1 MTDTLR
7 LSVLD
12 LVPVRSGQTSAG
24 AVAASVR
31 LAQLADRL
39 GFTRYWF
46 AEHHNMPAV
55 ASTTPP
61 VLIAATAAR
70 TERIRVGSGGVMLP
84 NHAPLVVAEQFA
96 ALEALAPGRID
107 LGIGRAP
114 GSDPVITQLLRI
126 SGPTADV
133 DRFPDHVADILS
145 LLSPDGAS
153 LRLTSGREYAI
164 TATPAATEVPTLWL
178 LGSSD
183 YSAKLAAEL
192 GLPYVFA
199 NHFSGEGLERALE
212 LYRTEYRPSEAHPT
226 PETFLTVNASV
237 APTLEEARAR
247 ALPQLRSMA
256 RLRTNRPMRPL
267 ETIEEAASAP
277 ADSIGDEVI
286 AAMQQRWIIADA
298 AGAADR
304 AAPPRRAARH
314 RRGDGRADRGLL
326 RGRADGCRARPRAD
340 ARAAGGRAARLSAAG
355 MEMPRAA
362 ARGIRL
368 SACRSPAIRRRGR
381 AGAGRRPTRGTRRPR
396 RSSSRAGL
404 GRRSARARR
413 RRRTRTG
420 R

>member
-1 MTDTLR
+1 MSLSPR

-12 LVPVRSGQTSAG
+12 LVPVRSGQSSAE
-24 AVAASVR
+24 AVAASVA
-31 LAQLADRL
+31 LARAADRL
-39 GFTRYWF
+39 DFTRYWF

-145 LLSPDGAS
+145 LLSPDGAT

-164 TATPAATEVPTLWL
+164 QATPAATAVPELWL

-183 YSAKLAAEL
+183 YSARLAADL

-199 NHFSGEGLERALE
+199 NHFSGEGLEQALE
-212 LYRTEYRPSEAHPT
+212 LYRSGYRPSQRHPSPQT
-226 PETFLTVNASV
+226 ILTLNASV
-237 APTLEEARAR
+237 ADTPEEAEQR

-256 RLRTNRPMRPL
+256 RLRLNRPMRPL
-267 ETIEEAASAP
+267 ETVDEALAAPRDSDADELIGRMRPRWVIGDADAAASAVR
-277 ADSIGDEVI
+277 ALAERHGIDEVMVAPI
-286 AAMQQRWIIADA
+286 AGARADEPADA
-298 AGAADR
+298 APGRVRTLELLAERLAA
-304 AAPPRRAARH
+304 
-314 RRGDGRADRGLL
+314 
-326 RGRADGCRARPRAD
+326 
-340 ARAAGGRAARLSAAG
+340 
-355 MEMPRAA
+355 
-362 ARGIRL
+362 
-368 SACRSPAIRRRGR
+368 
-381 AGAGRRPTRGTRRPR
+381 
-396 RSSSRAGL
+396 
-404 GRRSARARR
+404 
-413 RRRTRTG
+413 
-420 R
+420 

>member
-1 MTDTLR
+1 MTPTPR

-24 AVAASVR
+24 AVASSVR

-39 GFTRYWF
+39 GYTRYWF

-61 VLIAATAAR
+61 VLIAATAAQ

-96 ALEALAPGRID
+96 ALAALAPGRID

-114 GSDPVITQLLRI
+114 GSDPVITQLLRV

-145 LLSPDGAS
+145 LLSPDGAT
-153 LRLTSGREYAI
+153 LRLTSGREYPI

-183 YSAKLAAEL
+183 YSANLAAEL

-199 NHFSGEGLERALE
+199 NHFSGDGLERALE
-212 LYRTEYRPSEAHPT
+212 LYRTGYRPSERHPS

-237 APTLEEARAR
+237 APTVEEARAR
-247 ALPQLRSMA
+247 ALPQLHSMA

-267 ETIEEAASAP
+267 ETVEEAAAAP
-277 ADSIGDEVI
+277 ADSIADELI
-286 AAMQQRWIIADA
+286 AGMERRWIIADA
-298 AGAADR
+298 PTAASEVRRLAERHGIDEVMVSPIAGAFESEPTD
-304 AAPPRRAARH
+304 AAP
-314 RRGDGRADRGLL
+314 GREQTIELL
-326 RGRADGCRARPRAD
+326 
-340 ARAAGGRAARLSAAG
+340 AGELSATVV
-355 MEMPRAA
+355 E
-362 ARGIRL
+362 
-368 SACRSPAIRRRGR
+368 
-381 AGAGRRPTRGTRRPR
+381 
-396 RSSSRAGL
+396 
-404 GRRSARARR
+404 
-413 RRRTRTG
+413 
-420 R
+420 

>member
-1 MTDTLR
+1 MVVEGVDEPEHL
-7 LSVLD
+7 LGCLD
-12 LVPVRSGQTSAG
+12 AVVPVREGQTSAG

-39 GFTRYWF
+39 EYTRYWF
-46 AEHHNMPAV
+46 AEHHNMPSV

-164 TATPAATEVPTLWL
+164 TATPAATDVPELWL

-237 APTLEEARAR
+237 APTVEEARAR
-247 ALPQLRSMA
+247 ALPQLRAMA
-256 RLRTNRPMRPL
+256 RLRANRPLRPL
-267 ETIEEAASAP
+267 ENVEEAAAAP
-277 ADSIGDEVI
+277 ADSMVEEII
-286 AAMQQRWIIADA
+286 AAMEKRWIIADA
-298 AGAADR
+298 AGAATEL
-304 AAPPRRAARH
+304 RRLAARH
-314 RRGDGRADRGLL
+314 GIDEVMVQPDRGLACV
-326 RGRADGCRARPRAD
+326 GADGCRARPRAD
-340 ARAAGGRAARLSAAG
+340 ARATGWGAAPS
-355 MEMPRAA
+355 
-362 ARGIRL
+362 RGL
-368 SACRSPAIRRRGR
+368 RS
-381 AGAGRRPTRGTRRPR
+381 
-396 RSSSRAGL
+396 
-404 GRRSARARR
+404 RR
-413 RRRTRTG
+413 RRRLETRPV
-420 R
+420 RVEEPPQAASRNPVPERWVSRRVRRRRPLLNPQFDDSAPVQWHPR

>member
-1 MTDTLR
+1 MDISPR

-12 LVPVRSGQTSAG
+12 LVPVRIDQTSGG

-61 VLIAATAAR
+61 VLIASIAAR

-114 GSDPVITQLLRI
+114 GSDPVITQLLRV

-145 LLSPDGAS
+145 LLSPDGAT
-153 LRLTSGREYAI
+153 LRLTSGREYPI
-164 TATPAATEVPTLWL
+164 QATPAASAVPTLWL

-199 NHFSGEGLERALE
+199 NHFSGDGLERALE
-212 LYRTEYRPSEAHPT
+212 LYRTEYRPSESHRE

-237 APTLEEARAR
+237 APTVEEARER

-256 RLRTNRPMRPL
+256 RLRLNRPMRPL
-267 ETIEEAASAP
+267 ETVDEALAAP
-277 ADSIGDEVI
+277 ADSDAEGLI
-286 AAMQQRWIIADA
+286 AAMERRWVIADA
-298 AGAADR
+298 SGAASELR
-304 AAPPRRAARH
+304 AL
-314 RRGDGRADRGLL
+314 ADRHGIDEVMVAPIS
-326 RGRADGCRARPRAD
+326 GSYAAEPAD
-340 ARAAGGRAARLSAAG
+340 ATPGREQTLELLAGGLSAA
-355 MEMPRAA
+355 
-362 ARGIRL
+362 
-368 SACRSPAIRRRGR
+368 
-381 AGAGRRPTRGTRRPR
+381 
-396 RSSSRAGL
+396 
-404 GRRSARARR
+404 
-413 RRRTRTG
+413 
-420 R
+420 